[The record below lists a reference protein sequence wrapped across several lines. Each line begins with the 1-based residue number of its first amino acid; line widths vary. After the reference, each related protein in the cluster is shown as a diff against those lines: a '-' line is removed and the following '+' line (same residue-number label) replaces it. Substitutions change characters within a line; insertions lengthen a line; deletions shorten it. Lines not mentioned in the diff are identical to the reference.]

1 MDAEANDP
9 PSGTSTGTAS
19 TGEFDFR
26 TDGKFQDVFV
36 AQRGLGKK
44 QKFECWRNNNKR
56 RTGTATTTWRPLAS
70 AAGKDIIACYTRLWQ
85 ARRGAP
91 QRLTTLSHATRRKV
105 TCLKDKKKEKHE
117 SGSRPQMGH
126 SEPPVHR
133 GTEIKFSQ
141 GTTEKKGKKE
151 KATQKQKQSTKRK
164 NKKQEKKKKGK
175 TKMERL
181 RNITEEKKKSEER
194 KKGRT
199 KRTHEKR

>member
-1 MDAEANDP
+1 M
-9 PSGTSTGTAS
+9 
-19 TGEFDFR
+19 
-26 TDGKFQDVFV
+26 
-36 AQRGLGKK
+36 
-44 QKFECWRNNNKR
+44 NK
-56 RTGTATTTWRPLAS
+56 S
-70 AAGKDIIACYTRLWQ
+70 KN
-85 ARRGAP
+85 
-91 QRLTTLSHATRRKV
+91 
-105 TCLKDKKKEKHE
+105 E
-117 SGSRPQMGH
+117 SGGH
-126 SEPPVHR
+126 SNGPFLPSLPPVHR
-133 GTEIKFSQ
+133 DPNIELSQRRICFSPFLVSAWRFKKKKLKNMKAEGHPEIGHRGRKIKFSQ